1 MDEVRLMEKGLA
13 EKYVVYVPNVVAE
26 GDKVDD
32 RTEIEECTVAAKV

>member
-13 EKYVVYVPNVVAE
+13 EKYVVYVVAE